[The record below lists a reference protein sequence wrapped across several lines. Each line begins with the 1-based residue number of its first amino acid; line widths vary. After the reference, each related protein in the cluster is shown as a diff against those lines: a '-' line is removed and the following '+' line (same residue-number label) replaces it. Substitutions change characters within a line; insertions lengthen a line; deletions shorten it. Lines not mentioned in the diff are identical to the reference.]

1 VNPAE
6 QALAMLDAT
15 ANDLEQARSLAR
27 QNALNYYMDDAAYQ
41 FWRRVLLNLVPV
53 VNAADWN

>member
-1 VNPAE
+1 MNPAE